1 MKKILLVSIVGG
13 IIMALL
19 LSLYGKEAFLA
30 NYQATGLAIYSKL
43 YTAMTGSL
51 RPVII
56 ATYGIGTGLV
66 TGLALFLTKEFKSY
80 F

>member
-1 MKKILLVSIVGG
+1 MKKIILVSTVAG
-13 IIMALL
+13 IIMGLL
-19 LSLYGKEAFLA
+19 LTLYGKEAFLA
-30 NYQATGLAIYSKL
+30 NYQATGLGVYSKL

-56 ATYGIGTGLV
+56 VTYGIGTGLV
-66 TGLALFLTKEFKSY
+66 TGLALFLTKEFRSY